1 MTRAGARSLRVL
13 VVDDHPLYRH
23 GLVAA
28 WSRERPGD
36 AVVEAASVAQAQQSL
51 RSHAADVAVIDVL
64 LPDGTGL
71 DVCLYARRHA
81 SATLPVMLS
90 TYDAPAIVEA
100 SRRVGARGFFS
111 KDVSI
116 VTLLHAVERLLD
128 GRLESA
134 FPRVPD
140 LPPFTERER
149 DIVQLLLHGATNP
162 AMARALGV
170 STETIKTHVT
180 SVMTKLESHD
190 RFGAAAAARSWGFDL
205 ALPYLGDDTRS

>member
-1 MTRAGARSLRVL
+1 MTAGAAGPLSVL
-13 VVDDHPLYRH
+13 VLDDHPLYRH

-28 WSRERPGD
+28 WGRERPAD
-36 AVVEAASVAQAQQSL
+36 AIAEVASVEEAKRQL
-51 RSHAADVAVIDVL
+51 RSQPAAVALIDVR

-71 DVCLYARRHA
+71 DVCQYVRRLDL
-81 SATLPVMLS
+81 ATVPVMLS
-90 TYDAPAIVEA
+90 TYDAPAIVAA

-116 VTLLHAVERLLD
+116 VALLRAVERLLD
-128 GRLESA
+128 GRLETA
-134 FPRVPD
+134 FPRIPS

-149 DIVQLLLHGATNP
+149 DIVRLLLHGATNP

-180 SVMTKLESHD
+180 SVMTKFDSHD
-190 RFGAAAAARSWGFDL
+190 RLGAAAKARSWGFGV
-205 ALPYLGDDTRS
+205 ALPYLGDDAPS